1 MNNDLIEKA
10 KRYAQTDDYHVTRK
24 IITDLCNEIDRLKEL
39 NKNVFSRIQDNQ
51 EVFKNAERYN
61 WLRSASWDVNPEIA
75 APSVILCNG
84 DMTKW
89 QWMLGQEI
97 DEAIDK
103 YFDKE

>member
-24 IITDLCNEIDRLKEL
+24 IITDLCTEIDRLKEL

-61 WLRSASWDVNPEIA
+61 WLRSASWDVNPETA

-89 QWMLGQEI
+89 QWMLGKEI

-103 YFDKE
+103 YLDKE

>member
-24 IITDLCNEIDRLKEL
+24 IITDLCTEIDRLKEL

-84 DMTKW
+84 DMSKW
-89 QWMLGQEI
+89 QWMLGKEI

-103 YFDKE
+103 YLDKE

>member
-24 IITDLCNEIDRLKEL
+24 IITDLCTEIDRLREL

-89 QWMLGQEI
+89 QWMLGKEI

-103 YFDKE
+103 YLDKE

>member
-61 WLRSASWDVNPEIA
+61 WLRSASWDVNPEIT

-89 QWMLGQEI
+89 QWMLGKEI

-103 YFDKE
+103 YLDKE

>member
-1 MNNDLIEKA
+1 MNDDLLNKA
-10 KRYAQTDDYHVTRK
+10 LKYAKNDDYHVTRK

-89 QWMLGQEI
+89 QWMLGKEI

-103 YFDKE
+103 YLDKE

>member
-24 IITDLCNEIDRLKEL
+24 IITDLCNEIDRLKGL

-89 QWMLGQEI
+89 QWMLGKEI

-103 YFDKE
+103 YLDKE

>member
-24 IITDLCNEIDRLKEL
+24 IITDLCTEIDRLKEL

-61 WLRSASWDVNPEIA
+61 WLRSASWDVNPEIT

-89 QWMLGQEI
+89 QWMLGKEI

-103 YFDKE
+103 YLDKE

>member
-1 MNNDLIEKA
+1 MHNDLIEKA

-89 QWMLGQEI
+89 QWMLGKEI

-103 YFDKE
+103 YLDKE

>member
-24 IITDLCNEIDRLKEL
+24 IITDLCNEIDRLREL

-61 WLRSASWDVNPEIA
+61 WLCSASWDVNPEIA

-89 QWMLGQEI
+89 QWMLGKEI

-103 YFDKE
+103 YLDKE

>member
-24 IITDLCNEIDRLKEL
+24 IITDLCTEIDRLREL

-51 EVFKNAERYN
+51 EMFKNAERYN

-89 QWMLGQEI
+89 QWMLGKEI

-103 YFDKE
+103 YLDKE